1 MATISFEQWCIDNEI
16 RETTVELLVK
26 AELDSIKALRL
37 LETDVI
43 KDGKTLKGISTG
55 QSLLLNSACTELRN
69 ASRPD
74 PPVQTDTKTVDTHA
88 KPATD
93 TEQVD
98 SEALKNMGLSYADI
112 AELVKSTILNK
123 PSTENATAAGDT
135 PQTAPL
141 TDGKVFNF
149 DPFDIDKSEPANFYD
164 IRDYVSAKPEEKML
178 SKDRQSFEVGDIK
191 ISLPDSK
198 IKLDAIGPLQYMEA
212 SLRILRAMALKDNLS
227 RPDMLRYV
235 AYLIKIANFG
245 QKFQWKSVL
254 NYDREYRKSQAEM
267 GFPWGA
273 DNSYMMQQHLT
284 AKNTDTSLSNKAA
297 TKSNTASTHAQ
308 TRYDPETG
316 KPICGRFNT
325 QNGCSY
331 GEKCSFVHK
340 CKACFKH
347 HSYVNHS
354 DAQSAKPTPKA
365 TDTEKNVQKQ

>member
-1 MATISFEQWCIDNEI
+1 MATTSFEQWCKDNEI
-16 RETTVELLVK
+16 KDTTVELLKK
-26 AELDSIKALRL
+26 AEFDSIKALSL
-37 LETDVI
+37 LETDTI
-43 KDGKTLKGISTG
+43 EDGKTLKGISKG

-69 ASRPD
+69 SNRQE
-74 PPVQTDTKTVDTHA
+74 PPIQKDTKMEEIQA
-88 KPATD
+88 KPGTETD
-93 TEQVD
+93 QA
-98 SEALKNMGLSYADI
+98 EALKNMGLSYANIADI
-112 AELVKSTILNK
+112 IKSTMLNT
-123 PSTENATAAGDT
+123 PHTEAAATMSDT

-212 SLRILRAMALKDNLS
+212 SLRILRAMALKDDLS

-284 AKNTDTSLSNKAA
+284 AKTTDSNTSNKASTKTNA
-297 TKSNTASTHAQ
+297 TSTHAQ

-331 GEKCSFVHK
+331 GQKCNFVHK
-340 CKACFKH
+340 CKACFKQ

-354 DAQSAKPTPKA
+354 DASHAKPTPKP
-365 TDTEKNVQKQ
+365 TDTEKNATKQ